1 MAWLISIEGAS
12 LRGYAKFE
20 KRGALDVWVDGN
32 RYPGQF
38 AAEPAEFVAK
48 VVSLT
53 LVFGGGD

>member
-20 KRGALDVWVDGN
+20 KYSALAMWVGGN
-32 RYPGQF
+32 SCLGHF
-38 AAEPAEFVAK
+38 ATEPAEFVVK

-53 LVFGGGD
+53 LEFDGGA